1 MIPDKTHLS
10 RKKLKIDEGQRNN
23 EGQRNT
29 FWTNLNCIYLPFARL
44 NRFVTE
50 YEICPLALPISILG
64 RDIQDPVNSLIS
76 MAPKR
81 VPMHVTPRLL
91 SSQSFHIHA

>member
-10 RKKLKIDEGQRNN
+10 PKKYKFD

-29 FWTNLNCIYLPFARL
+29 FWTNLHRIYLPFARL
-44 NRFVTE
+44 NRLVTE
-50 YEICPLALPISILG
+50 YEICPLALPISILW
-64 RDIQDPVNSLIS
+64 RDIQDPVHSLIS

-81 VPMHVTPRLL
+81 VPMHVIPRSL
-91 SSQSFHIHA
+91 SSQSFHIRA